1 LIQLIGQV
9 GFDGRAVIVTGA
21 GNGLGRAHALELARR
36 GAGVVVNDL
45 GGSTDGAGASTG
57 PADFVVDE
65 IRAAGG
71 RAVASYSSVAD
82 DSGCRSIAAAAL
94 DAFGRVDAV
103 IHNAGIL
110 RNAPFESMTD
120 DRVWPVLE
128 THLFGAFFLSR
139 AVYPTMVDQ
148 GYGRLV
154 FTSSGSGAFGRV
166 EGANYAAA
174 KAGVLGLCNALALE
188 GARHGVLANAL
199 LPVGFTRL
207 AGAPDAADESAA
219 AARSREEAAAS
230 NPRMMPEWVT
240 PLAVYLASEACT
252 RTQRFYSAAV
262 GRYAR
267 VFVGAAAGWYADG
280 DTAPSVEDVAA
291 HLDEIEGL
299 GDYDLPTSVF
309 EELESIRRRHGR
321 G

>member
-1 LIQLIGQV
+1 MDIR
-9 GFDGRAVIVTGA
+9 FDGRAVIVTGA

-36 GAGVVVNDL
+36 GADVVVNDL
-45 GGSTDGAGASTG
+45 GGSTSGEGASARA
-57 PADFVVDE
+57 ADFVVDE
-65 IRAAGG
+65 IRAGG
-71 RAVASYSSVAD
+71 GNAVASYASVAD
-82 DSGCRSIAAAAL
+82 DAGCQAIAAAAL

-103 IHNAGIL
+103 VHNAGIL
-110 RNAPFESMTD
+110 RNAPFESMSD

-128 THLFGAFFLSR
+128 THLLGAFFLSR
-139 AVYPTMVDQ
+139 AAYPAMVAQ

-188 GARHGVLANAL
+188 GAPHGILANAL

-207 AGAPDAADESAA
+207 AGAPDAVDDSTE
-219 AARSREEAAAS
+219 AARRREELAS
-230 NPRMMPEWVT
+230 ASPRMMPEWVT
-240 PLAVYLASEACT
+240 PMAVYLASEACT

-267 VFVGAAAGWYADG
+267 VFVGAAAGWYAD
-280 DTAPSVEDVAA
+280 DTGPPSVEDLVA
-291 HLDEIEGL
+291 HLDDVERL
-299 GDYDLPTSVF
+299 DDFDLPSSVF
-309 EELESIRRRHGR
+309 DELDLIRTRHQSS
-321 G
+321 